1 MQLKYTIQK
10 ERINADDVINFEVS
24 NLVRDYIDVDFNN
37 DYLSKCV
44 WVTAIANLFDEN
56 NEHIALIFQQADK
69 NQQVPLVRMHSE
81 CLTGDVFHSSRCDCG
96 EQLDETINLMKDKGG
111 VILYLR
117 QEGRGIGLYNKMDA
131 YVLQSQGMDT
141 YQANKHLG
149 FEEDARSFEDAAAM
163 LKALAI
169 TDLRLITNN
178 PKKINALKDDFNI
191 VEQVNTALHLK
202 EGNGS
207 YLRSKKSHGKHDL
220 KID

>member
-1 MQLKYTIQK
+1 MNTIRA
-10 ERINADDVINFEVS
+10 RINLKVGLHSD
-24 NLVRDYIDVDFNN
+24 ID
-37 DYLSKCV
+37 
-44 WVTAIANLFDEN
+44 AEIATFTMFDEN
-56 NEHIALIFQQADK
+56 HEHIALIFQQADK

-96 EQLDETINLMKDKGG
+96 EQLDETINLMKDQGG

-149 FEEDARSFEDAAAM
+149 FEEDARSFEDAALM
-163 LKALAI
+163 LRALEI

-202 EGNGS
+202 EGNSS
-207 YLRSKKSHGKHDL
+207 YLRCKKSHGKHDL

>member
-1 MQLKYTIQK
+1 MNKIRA
-10 ERINADDVINFEVS
+10 RINLKVGLHSD
-24 NLVRDYIDVDFNN
+24 ID
-37 DYLSKCV
+37 
-44 WVTAIANLFDEN
+44 AEIATFKMFDEN
-56 NEHIALIFQQADK
+56 HEHIALIFQQADK
-69 NQQVPLVRMHSE
+69 NQVAPLVRMHSE

-96 EQLDETINLMKDKGG
+96 EQLDETINLMKDQGG

-149 FEEDARSFEDAAAM
+149 FEEDARSFDDAAAM
-163 LKALAI
+163 LQALAI

-178 PKKINALKDDFNI
+178 PKKFNALKDDFNI
-191 VEQVNTALHLK
+191 VEQVNTSLHLK
-202 EGNGS
+202 DDNGS
-207 YLRSKKSHGKHDL
+207 YLRTKKNHGNHDL

>member
-1 MQLKYTIQK
+1 MNKIRA
-10 ERINADDVINFEVS
+10 RINLKVGS
-24 NLVRDYIDVDFNN
+24 NSDID
-37 DYLSKCV
+37 
-44 WVTAIANLFDEN
+44 AEIATFKMFDEK

-69 NQQVPLVRMHSE
+69 NQKAPLVRMHSE

-96 EQLDETINLMKDKGG
+96 EQLDETINLMKDQGG

-149 FEEDARSFEDAAAM
+149 FGEDERSFDDASAM
-163 LKALAI
+163 LRALSI

-178 PKKINALKDDFNI
+178 PKKYNALKNDFNI
-191 VEQVNTALHLK
+191 IEQVNTSLHLK
-202 EGNGS
+202 DDNDG
-207 YLRSKKSHGKHDL
+207 YLRTKKNHGKHDL

>member
-1 MQLKYTIQK
+1 MNKIRA
-10 ERINADDVINFEVS
+10 RINLKVGLNSD
-24 NLVRDYIDVDFNN
+24 ID
-37 DYLSKCV
+37 
-44 WVTAIANLFDEN
+44 AEIATFKMFDEN
-56 NEHIALIFQQADK
+56 HEHIALIFQQADQK
-69 NQQVPLVRMHSE
+69 QTAPLVRMHSE

-96 EQLDETINLMKDKGG
+96 EQLEETINLMKDQGG
-111 VILYLR
+111 IILYLR

-149 FEEDARSFEDAAAM
+149 FEEDARTFEDATAM
-163 LKALAI
+163 LQALNI

-191 VEQVNTALHLK
+191 VEQVNTRLHLK
-202 EGNGS
+202 EDNNS
-207 YLRSKKSHGKHDL
+207 YLRTKKHHGKHDL